1 MAEFSDPYLNRIV
14 HRSDGAGFTAYLE
27 TYLETHSARMTRTDL
42 AIHRKALDIIHLL
55 IVDSD
60 ALEHLLGQA
69 RAAHMAE
76 RGVSLQQA
84 LRIRDLEEEVDLL
97 RRQEDVCRK
106 ILDSDH
112 GMDESAERQGGP
124 VRGGGVR

>member
-55 IVDSD
+55 IVDS
-60 ALEHLLGQA
+60 
-69 RAAHMAE
+69 E
-76 RGVSLQQA
+76 RRPYTSPA
-84 LRIRDLEEEVDLL
+84 TPAPVD
-97 RRQEDVCRK
+97 
-106 ILDSDH
+106 SF
-112 GMDESAERQGGP
+112 
-124 VRGGGVR
+124 